1 MRVDLHNHTIL
12 CNHAE
17 GSVDEYVERAI
28 ELGIDEYGFSDH
40 APMNYDPKYRM
51 DISQKHQYE
60 KLILDAKE
68 KYKDKIK
75 VLLAYE
81 VDYIDGFILDE
92 VVNAKVDYLIGSVHF
107 LKNKSDMWGFDNPEF
122 IGVYK
127 SKDIDTIWIEYFDA
141 IKAMAKT
148 NLFDIVGHF
157 DLIKVF
163 KFLPKKDI
171 RLIAK
176 EALLEIKK
184 SNMVLEINPAGLR
197 KPISETYPSKQLLE
211 LALEMQI
218 DITFGSDAHSVEQ
231 VGFMYEDALLLARE
245 VGYKRCISFESRD
258 KKVYTF
264 SINRKEKENQIDEKD
279 DDVIPISD
287 SVETKKPNKTGFVL
301 LLGILIGVMIIDLVI
316 MKKNKYKK

>member
-1 MRVDLHNHTIL
+1 MRIDLHNHTIL
-12 CNHAE
+12 CNHATE
-17 GSVDEYVERAI
+17 SVDEYVQRAI
-28 ELGIDEYGFSDH
+28 ELGIDEYGFADH

-51 DISQKHQYE
+51 NISQKQQYE
-60 KLILDAKE
+60 KWVLDAKE

-75 VLLAYE
+75 VLLGYE
-81 VDYIDGFILDE
+81 VDYLDGYILDE
-92 VVNAKVDYLIGSVHF
+92 VIKSKVDYLIGSVHF

-127 SKDIDTIWIEYFDA
+127 SKDIDTIWVEYFDA

-148 NLFDIVGHF
+148 GLFDIVGHF

-176 EALLEIKK
+176 DALLEIKK

-197 KPISETYPSKQLLE
+197 KPINETYPSKQLLE
-211 LALEMQI
+211 LAFELQI

-231 VGFMYEDALLLARE
+231 VGFMYDKALLLAKE
-245 VGYKRCISFESRD
+245 VGYEKCISFENRD
-258 KKVYTF
+258 KKIV
-264 SINRKEKENQIDEKD
+264 
-279 DDVIPISD
+279 VI
-287 SVETKKPNKTGFVL
+287 
-301 LLGILIGVMIIDLVI
+301 
-316 MKKNKYKK
+316 

>member
-17 GSVDEYVERAI
+17 GSVDEYLERAI

-51 DISQKHQYE
+51 DISQKQLYE
-60 KLILDAKE
+60 RWVLDAKE

-81 VDYIDGFILDE
+81 VDYLDGYVLDE
-92 VVNAKVDYLIGSVHF
+92 IKNAKVDYLIGSVHF
-107 LKNKSDMWGFDNPEF
+107 LKNKNDMWGFDNPEF

-127 SKDIDTIWIEYFDA
+127 SKDIDAIWIEYFDA
-141 IKAMAKT
+141 IKSMAKT

-171 RLIAK
+171 RLLAK
-176 EALLEIKK
+176 DALNEIKK

-197 KPISETYPSKQLLE
+197 KPINETYPSKQLLE
-211 LALEMQI
+211 LAFEMGI

-231 VGFMYEDALLLARE
+231 VGFMYAKAASLAKE
-245 VGYKRCISFESRD
+245 IGFKECISFENRE
-258 KKVYTF
+258 KKVIRF
-264 SINRKEKENQIDEKD
+264 
-279 DDVIPISD
+279 
-287 SVETKKPNKTGFVL
+287 
-301 LLGILIGVMIIDLVI
+301 
-316 MKKNKYKK
+316 

>member
-17 GSVDEYVERAI
+17 GSVDAYVERAI

-81 VDYIDGFILDE
+81 VDYLDGFILDE

-163 KFLPKKDI
+163 KFLPKKKT
-171 RLIAK
+171 LFNHK
-176 EALLEIKK
+176 EI
-184 SNMVLEINPAGLR
+184 
-197 KPISETYPSKQLLE
+197 
-211 LALEMQI
+211 
-218 DITFGSDAHSVEQ
+218 
-231 VGFMYEDALLLARE
+231 
-245 VGYKRCISFESRD
+245 
-258 KKVYTF
+258 
-264 SINRKEKENQIDEKD
+264 
-279 DDVIPISD
+279 
-287 SVETKKPNKTGFVL
+287 
-301 LLGILIGVMIIDLVI
+301 
-316 MKKNKYKK
+316 